1 MLKFDVV
8 KSDGLMRAGVIHTPH
23 GDIKTPAFV
32 GAATRATVK
41 SLTMQEMRDL
51 GSQAILANTYHLILA
66 PGTELIKEAGGLA
79 KFCSW
84 GGPTFTD
91 SGGFQIF
98 SLPDVKISEDGVK
111 FKSHING
118 DKLEMT
124 PESSMRAQ
132 WAIGADIHMAFDHLA
147 KSEKREDM
155 EEAMRRTHEWLDRC
169 VIEHNRLKS
178 GCAVSLEGIRSAAA
192 RGRAREPRGD
202 GSERR
207 GPREEWRIRY
217 PEQYLYAV
225 VQGGTF
231 NDLRAESARYCASKD
246 VDGFGIGGVFV
257 ADGMDEML
265 KTVNSILPENKPRH
279 LLGMGQEPIDIF
291 IGAEYGCDTFD
302 CVAPTRMARNGSL
315 YTLDGRINIK
325 NAKYKDDF
333 TPLDPECD
341 CECCKNYTRAYL
353 HHLFKTD
360 EITAKVLASIH
371 NEHFVVKT
379 TDNIRES
386 ILDGTFQTYKQQ
398 FLSRYYNTK

>member
-1 MLKFDVV
+1 MLKFDIE

-23 GDIKTPAFV
+23 GDIKTPCFV
-32 GAATRATVK
+32 GAATRASVK
-41 SLTMQEMRDL
+41 ALTMKEMREL

-66 PGTELIKEAGGLA
+66 PGVDLIKKAGGLSE
-79 KFCSW
+79 FSSW
-84 GGPTFTD
+84 HGPTFTD

-98 SLPDVKISEDGVK
+98 SLPDVKIDENGAK

-124 PESSMRAQ
+124 PESSMQAQ

-147 KSEKREDM
+147 KSENRKDM
-155 EEAMRRTHEWLDRC
+155 EEAMRRTHDWLIRC
-169 VIEHNRLKS
+169 KKEHDKLLKQNTT
-178 GCAVSLEGIRSAAA
+178 
-192 RGRAREPRGD
+192 
-202 GSERR
+202 
-207 GPREEWRIRY
+207 
-217 PEQYLYAV
+217 EQYLYAV

-231 NDLRAESARYCASKD
+231 NDLRAESAELCKS
-246 VDGFGIGGVFV
+246 VEPDGFGIGGVFV

-265 KTVNSILPENKPRH
+265 KTVNNILPENKPRH

-291 IGAEYGCDTFD
+291 IGAENGCDTFD

-315 YTLDGRINIK
+315 YTPDGRINIK

-333 TPLDPECD
+333 APLDSECD
-341 CECCKNYTRAYL
+341 CECCKNYNRAYL

-379 TDNIRES
+379 TDKIRES
-386 ILDGTFQTYKQQ
+386 ILDGTFKKYKQE
-398 FLSRYYNTK
+398 FLAKYYK

>member
-1 MLKFDVV
+1 MLKFDIE

-23 GDIKTPAFV
+23 GDIKTPCFV
-32 GAATRATVK
+32 GAATRAAVK
-41 SLTMQEMRDL
+41 ALTMKEMRDL
-51 GSQAILANTYHLILA
+51 GSQAILANTYHLILT
-66 PGTELIKEAGGLA
+66 PGIDLIKKAGGLA
-79 KFCSW
+79 EFSSW
-84 GGPTFTD
+84 RGPTFTD

-124 PESSMRAQ
+124 PESSMQAQ

-147 KSEKREDM
+147 KSENYDDM
-155 EEAMRRTHEWLDRC
+155 KEAMDRTHAWLDRC
-169 VIEHNRLKS
+169 VKEHGRLK
-178 GCAVSLEGIRSAAA
+178 GECAVSLEGIRSAAA

-207 GPREEWRIRY
+207 GPREKWRIRY

-231 NDLRAESARYCASKD
+231 SDLRAESAKYCASKD

-279 LLGMGQEPIDIF
+279 LLGMGQEPLDIF

-315 YTLDGRINIK
+315 YTPDGRINIK
-325 NAKYKDDF
+325 NAKYKVDF

-341 CECCKNYTRAYL
+341 CECCKNYNRAYL

-379 TDNIRES
+379 TDKIRES
-386 ILDGTFQTYKQQ
+386 ILNGTFQTYKNQ
-398 FLSRYYNTK
+398 FLSRYYK